1 MPGNKAFR
9 LNKDWLPL
17 NLAGRVALGVALL
30 AGLVLTGM
38 LFLITDSRNLA
49 YLEVITA
56 HQLTQESL
64 LPAILIAGLALVAIS
79 AGISG
84 LIALRAS
91 FRYAGPIYRIEL
103 NLRRA
108 LAEGPVKAI
117 PIRHDDGM
125 QLEFQQF
132 NQALNSLREHHDA
145 LNAALAEVAAAS
157 TDPSV
162 RLAAIHRLHQ
172 IDSRA
177 RL

>member
-1 MPGNKAFR
+1 MPGNEAV
-9 LNKDWLPL
+9 LHNKNRLPL

-30 AGLVLTGM
+30 AALVLTSM
-38 LFLITDSRNLA
+38 LLLITDNRNRA

-56 HQLTQESL
+56 HQLTQDSL
-64 LPAILIAGLALVAIS
+64 LPAMLAAGLALVVIS

-91 FRYAGPIYRIEL
+91 FRYAGPLYRIEL

-108 LAEGPVKAI
+108 LAEGPVAGI

-132 NQALNSLREHHDA
+132 NQAVNSLRDHHDA
-145 LNAALAEVAAAS
+145 LRTALAEVTAAS
-157 TDPSV
+157 TNISD
-162 RLAAIHRLHQ
+162 RDAAMLRLHQ
-172 IDSRA
+172 IDSHA
-177 RL
+177 RF

>member
-1 MPGNKAFR
+1 MPTNELLRHEKGR
-9 LNKDWLPL
+9 LSL
-17 NLAGRVALGVALL
+17 NLAGQVAFGVALL
-30 AGLVLTGM
+30 AALVLTGM
-38 LFLITDSRNLA
+38 LFLITDNYNRA

-64 LPAILIAGLALVAIS
+64 LPAILISGLALVAIS

-108 LAEGPVKAI
+108 LAEGPIKAI

-132 NQALNSLREHHDA
+132 NQALNSLREHHDT
-145 LNAALAEVAAAS
+145 LTSALAEVAAAS
-157 TDPSV
+157 TAPSDRV
-162 RLAAIHRLHQ
+162 AALTHLHR
-172 IDSRA
+172 IDARA